1 VHGPRVS
8 ADIIVRGVVGEH
20 IVQGEDQTG
29 ATDRIV
35 AFLRGIG
42 LPVAEGC
49 VPDDCFL
56 PGVRIHHGTLVF
68 DRQRLQWPGDLLHEA
83 GHLAVAPAALRP
95 TLSDGIEL
103 PDEVRHAGEM
113 EATAWAYA
121 AVCHLGLDPA
131 VLFHAGGYHGKS
143 AGLVVTYSMGVY
155 PGAAGLADAGLTH
168 VGPAARDAG
177 LPVYPRMSRW
187 LRD

>member
-1 VHGPRVS
+1 MNGPLV
-8 ADIIVRGVVGEH
+8 E
-20 IVQGEDQTG
+20 
-29 ATDRIV
+29 RI
-35 AFLRGIG
+35 AGFLNQIG
-42 LPVAEGC
+42 LEAAPGA
-49 VPDDCFL
+49 VPADAFL
-56 PGVRIHHGTLVF
+56 PGVRILAGRIVYDPATLA
-68 DRQRLQWPGDLLHEA
+68 WPGDLLHEA

-103 PDEVRHAGEM
+103 PDEVLHAGEM

-131 VLFHAGGYHGKS
+131 VLFHAGGYHGNS
-143 AGLVVTYSMGVY
+143 AGLVATYSMGVY
-155 PGAAGLADAGLTH
+155 PGAAGLAGAGLTH